1 AFRKQI
7 GIHPG
12 QKLVALMPGSRRQEL
27 SNLLPLMLE
36 AAAELNQGMDIKWVL
51 PLAGSIDR
59 EYLNS
64 ITDPYK
70 IELTV
75 INQGVYDLLA
85 AADGAVISSGTAT
98 LEAAILNTP
107 MVIVYRLS
115 KLTLAIYRML
125 QTKEQ
130 RTKSTADTLIALPNI
145 IMGREVVPEVKQ
157 ENLNAANIARELGK
171 ILTNSDY
178 NAEVR
183 SQLQTVQEMIGP
195 KGVMARAAKEIA
207 ALIED

>member
-1 AFRKQI
+1 
-7 GIHPG
+7 
-12 QKLVALMPGSRRQEL
+12 
-27 SNLLPLMLE
+27 
-36 AAAELNQGMDIKWVL
+36 MDIKWVL